1 MRILMTEGASSSAR
15 QALYGVPRSATVD
28 LCAPSRLIQCRF
40 SSRIRRVLAAPRVS
54 TDPFGFLTFLRKQ
67 VDSGRYDVLLPTH
80 EETYLLSRFRD
91 ELGQKIG
98 LAVPPFAAIRRVLGK
113 IEFAEFAAEI
123 GLPTPATTVGT
134 ADELLADPPP
144 FPCFLKTEFGTAS
157 QSVRRVDDF
166 VELRAAI
173 DDLRAGA
180 GYEPGQRLLLQQPAH
195 GIHCTVQSVFQAGR
209 LIGIHMAQ
217 AEEVGFLGT
226 PMVRVGCRHPG
237 VEENVRRVG
246 ESLAWH
252 GPIFMEYFFDPTSG
266 SSSFIEINPRI
277 GEVSNAW
284 LSGTNLVEAT
294 LRIALGERCEPLPPG
309 RLGVRSHAG
318 FVWLILEAAE
328 GGNRR
333 ALWRRARHIWQLGR
347 LTPAVENETTRF
359 RDDPLSL
366 LPAIK
371 TYAHLLCSP
380 RAARQ
385 MLTGAVDAYALSAS
399 AVRQIDEESD
409 RWEEPPVDAR
419 ASRPE

>member
-1 MRILMTEGASSSAR
+1 MRVLMTEGASSSAR

-28 LCAPSRLIQCRF
+28 LCAPSWMVQCRF
-40 SSRIRRVLAAPRVS
+40 SSRVRRVLVAPWVS
-54 TDPFGFLTFLRKQ
+54 GDPFGFLTFLREQ
-67 VDSGRYDVLLPTH
+67 VAGGRYDVLLPTH

-91 ELGQKIG
+91 ELGQQIG

-113 IEFAEFAAEI
+113 IQFAEFAEEI
-123 GLPTPATTVGT
+123 GLPTPATKIGT
-134 ADELLADPPP
+134 ADEVLTNPPA

-157 QSVRRVDDF
+157 QSVRRVDDLAS
-166 VELRAAI
+166 LRAAI
-173 DDLRAGA
+173 ADLRSG
-180 GYEPGQRLLLQQPAH
+180 GTDESNERLLLQQPAS
-195 GIHCTVQSVFQAGR
+195 GIHCTVQSVFQEGR

-226 PMVRVGCRHPG
+226 PMVRIGCRHPG
-237 VEENVRRVG
+237 VEEDVRRVG
-246 ESLAWH
+246 ESLDWH
-252 GPIFMEYFFDPTSG
+252 GPIFLEYFFDPNSG
-266 SSSFIEINPRI
+266 KSSFIEVNPRI

-294 LRIALGERCEPLPPG
+294 LRIALGQRCDPLPPG

-333 ALWRRARHIWQLGR
+333 AVWRRARYIRRLSR

-380 RAARQ
+380 PAAQ
-385 MLTGAVDAYALSAS
+385 QILTGTVDAYALSRN
-399 AVRQIDEESD
+399 AVRRIDEESD
-409 RWEEPPVDAR
+409 RWEKPPTDVGATQSD
-419 ASRPE
+419 